1 MYHALLKQMWLMC
14 ILYSCPNMHT
24 HTEAPSHAA
33 AVHLTL
39 KAQGL
44 VGVLNGRSV
53 LYWVSVR
60 PCVTCVFVSA
70 TRVFCFEGA
79 GVENVLWINTN
90 RADQRSFDKSLYS
103 YNPRE
108 EEKAGAGEGVPC
120 ENTYQTLL
128 EQKKC
133 VFIFRVY
140 LRSLYLGLCWAA
152 ACLIVRDL
160 QTQPC

>member
-1 MYHALLKQMWLMC
+1 MC
-14 ILYSCPNMHT
+14 ILYSCPNIRT
-24 HTEAPSHAA
+24 RAEAPSHAA

-39 KAQGL
+39 KAQGS

-70 TRVFCFEGA
+70 TRVFCYESA

-108 EEKAGAGEGVPC
+108 E
-120 ENTYQTLL
+120 
-128 EQKKC
+128 KKG
-133 VFIFRVY
+133 
-140 LRSLYLGLCWAA
+140 LGGGSAM
-152 ACLIVRDL
+152 
-160 QTQPC
+160 

>member
-1 MYHALLKQMWLMC
+1 MRAR
-14 ILYSCPNMHT
+14 
-24 HTEAPSHAA
+24 TEAPSHAA

-39 KAQGL
+39 KAQGS

-70 TRVFCFEGA
+70 TRVFCYESA

-108 EEKAGAGEGVPC
+108 EEKAGGEGVPC
-120 ENTYQTLL
+120 GSTYQT
-128 EQKKC
+128 
-133 VFIFRVY
+133 
-140 LRSLYLGLCWAA
+140 
-152 ACLIVRDL
+152 
-160 QTQPC
+160 